1 MKVKIARSNRKNI
14 EYLNLHKG
22 SEGRFAD
29 DEHITFVLVKF
40 RFVVFRPFI
49 DEVLT
54 GRIRSCNH
62 EGVQGTVR
70 AVIKLIY
77 SKAKAMLCCTR

>member
-22 SEGRFAD
+22 SEGRFTD
-29 DEHITFVLVKF
+29 DEHITSVLVKF

-62 EGVQGTVR
+62 EGVQGTV
-70 AVIKLIY
+70 L
-77 SKAKAMLCCTR
+77 S

>member
-1 MKVKIARSNRKNI
+1 MKVQIARPCI
-14 EYLNLHKG
+14 EIHFFLVYLKPFLFFFKAP
-22 SEGRFAD
+22 EGRSTD
-29 DEHITFVLVKF
+29 DEFITSVLVKF

-62 EGVQGTVR
+62 EGVQGNV
-70 AVIKLIY
+70 AIMKFIFPKAIY
-77 SKAKAMLCCTR
+77 

>member
-1 MKVKIARSNRKNI
+1 MSFKHGIVNIAILDYSW
-14 EYLNLHKG
+14 
-22 SEGRFAD
+22 SSFS
-29 DEHITFVLVKF
+29 VKF

-62 EGVQGTVR
+62 EGVRGDELSLLLYTVCER
-70 AVIKLIY
+70 WLQ
-77 SKAKAMLCCTR
+77 L

>member
-14 EYLNLHKG
+14 ECLNLHKG

-29 DEHITFVLVKF
+29 DKHIISVLVKF

-62 EGVQGTVR
+62 EGVQGTV
-70 AVIKLIY
+70 L
-77 SKAKAMLCCTR
+77 S

>member
-14 EYLNLHKG
+14 DCLNLHKD
-22 SEGRFAD
+22 EGRFTD
-29 DEHITFVLVKF
+29 DEHITSVLVKF

-62 EGVQGTVR
+62 EGVQGTV
-70 AVIKLIY
+70 L
-77 SKAKAMLCCTR
+77 S

>member
-1 MKVKIARSNRKNI
+1 MKVKIGRSNRKNI
-14 EYLNLHKG
+14 ECLNLHKG
-22 SEGRFAD
+22 SEGKFAD
-29 DEHITFVLVKF
+29 DEHITSVLVKF

-62 EGVQGTVR
+62 EGIQGTVR